1 MEQTNLESLR
11 EAGLLPHQAQFIV
24 DFLAPGSPP
33 YQQLMTPTGAGK
45 SIMVSELTDRL
56 IVEHHAV
63 RVLILTTRLAL
74 QRQFLDILRQHVKR
88 IPVIGIDKRA
98 FRGLEAS
105 VDVGLSPWDRPI
117 VAVMTLDLAKQ
128 EDIANSLAAVKWDLV
143 VVDEAHGIT
152 GQRKELIDRLI
163 DSGAIRR
170 LLLFAAIPSADAL
183 SLPGLV
189 TTKWSRDIV
198 DWEGHPL
205 FKTSRERRVVVY
217 RRGSDEVDFLRNLKQ
232 LSKELIDDPVAALQ
246 RSLLLRVAASSLY
259 AIELSLLRQ
268 RNRLAH
274 GMPFPSVI
282 AERDLQSE
290 STLEEAALEEA
301 LDYSIWANPASA
313 LARITTLIEDLDG
326 ISSDEKL
333 QSLLALVEKIT
344 TASQTCRV
352 CIFSSF
358 IATVSYLY
366 SSLRDAG
373 TEAYQFTGAM
383 SYKERDRAYHRFTET
398 GGVLVASSV
407 ATTGLDLAHADVG
420 INYDLSASRLE
431 MEQRWGRIDRPGR
444 TGSCIMYA
452 FKDMSGVIPLEAE
465 ALRLHGF
472 EES

>member
-11 EAGLLPHQAQFIV
+11 EAGLFPHQAQFIV
-24 DFLAPGSPP
+24 DFLAPDSPP
-33 YQQLMTPTGAGK
+33 YQQLMAPTGAGK
-45 SIMVSELTDRL
+45 SNLVSVLADRL
-56 IVEHHAV
+56 IAEHHAV
-63 RVLILTTRLAL
+63 RVLVLTGRVAF
-74 QRQFLDILRQHVKR
+74 QMHFLDMLRKYVKS
-88 IPVIGIDKRA
+88 IPVIGIDRRA
-98 FRGLEAS
+98 FRELEAS
-105 VDVGLSPWDRPI
+105 VDVGLSPWDRPV
-117 VAVMTLDLAKQ
+117 VAVMTLDFAKQ
-128 EDIANSLAAVKWDLV
+128 KDIADSLANVLWDLV
-143 VVDEAHGIT
+143 VVDEAHRLT

-163 DSGAIRR
+163 ESGAIRR
-170 LLLFAAIPSADAL
+170 LLLVAAIPSADAL

-259 AIELSLLRQ
+259 AIEQSLLTQ

-290 STLEEAALEEA
+290 STLEETDLEEA
-301 LDYSIWANPASA
+301 VDHSIWANPASA
-313 LARITTLIEDLDG
+313 LARITKLIEDLDG

-344 TASQTCRV
+344 TVSQTCRV

-366 SSLRDAG
+366 SSLGDAG
-373 TEAYQFTGAM
+373 TEVYQLTGSM
-383 SYKERDRAYHRFTET
+383 SYEERNRAYHWFTET

-420 INYDLSASRLE
+420 INYDLPASRLE
-431 MEQRWGRIDRPGR
+431 MEQRWGRIDRLGR
-444 TGSCIMYA
+444 TGPCIMYA

-472 EES
+472 ERS